1 MMSFITWLVRG
12 FTGHCTDREVDLHGE
27 DRRGHE
33 QEARGHFVV
42 EAVGEVVNLRL
53 VCIDTSS

>member
-1 MMSFITWLVRG
+1 MVRR

-42 EAVGEVVNLRL
+42 EAVGEVVDLRL
-53 VCIDTSS
+53 VCINTSS